1 LERNEPISL
10 IKLHKNAIRIGYI
23 SKRGCHV
30 VSKAFSKLRNISREQ
45 IFIEYEGHI
54 IRESDVLKRLSMTW
68 TKAKVELINY
78 VTFLN
83 VPVENS

>member
-1 LERNEPISL
+1 
-10 IKLHKNAIRIGYI
+10 
-23 SKRGCHV
+23 V